1 MSDAAIFAISLGV
14 TLAGLVASWGVYRRR
29 GAASGARGAAL
40 SLIPLAAA
48 MTGVTKFFTDLVFS
62 PVKWAGVAVAGLA
75 VVLYL
80 ASGAALSRRSVTEG
94 ERPEGSR
101 KAPKERRTGAGK
113 APKGAVGGPAPT
125 AGDPDLAEIEDILRN
140 RGIK

>member
-14 TLAGLVASWGVYRRR
+14 TLVGLVASWGVYRRR

-48 MTGVTKFFTDLVFS
+48 MTGVTRFLTDLVFS
-62 PVKWAGVAVAGLA
+62 PMKWAGVAVAGLA

-94 ERPEGSR
+94 EDSRAAR
-101 KAPKERRTGAGK
+101 KAPKAKQAGPGK

-125 AGDPDLAEIEDILRN
+125 AVDPDLAEIEDILRN

>member
-14 TLAGLVASWGVYRRR
+14 TLVGLVASWGVYRRK

-40 SLIPLAAA
+40 SLIPLAAS
-48 MTGVTKFFTDLVFS
+48 MTGVTTFLADLVFS
-62 PVKWAGVAVAGLA
+62 PMKWAGVVVAGLA

-80 ASGAALSRRSVTEG
+80 GSGAALSRRSVTEG
-94 ERPEGSR
+94 EDAKSSR
-101 KAPKERRTGAGK
+101 KAAKGRQAGAGK

>member
-1 MSDAAIFAISLGV
+1 MSDAVIFAISLGV
-14 TLAGLVASWGVYRRR
+14 TLVGLVASWGVYRRR

-48 MTGVTKFFTDLVFS
+48 MTGVTSFLSDLVFS
-62 PVKWAGVAVAGLA
+62 PMKWAGVAVAGLA

-94 ERPEGSR
+94 DGSKAAR
-101 KAPKERRTGAGK
+101 KAARDRGTGAGK
-113 APKGAVGGPAPT
+113 APKGAVGGGAPT
-125 AGDPDLAEIEDILRN
+125 AADPDLAEIEDILRN

>member
-1 MSDAAIFAISLGV
+1 MSDAVIFAISLGV
-14 TLAGLVASWGVYRRR
+14 TLVGLVASWGVYRRR

-40 SLIPLAAA
+40 SLIPLAAS
-48 MTGVTKFFTDLVFS
+48 MTGVTPFLADLVFS
-62 PVKWAGVAVAGLA
+62 PMKWAGVAVAGLA

-94 ERPEGSR
+94 DGGKAAR
-101 KAPKERRTGAGK
+101 KASGGKQAAAGK

-125 AGDPDLAEIEDILRN
+125 AVDPDLAEIEDILRN

>member
-14 TLAGLVASWGVYRRR
+14 TLVGLVASWGVYRRR

-40 SLIPLAAA
+40 SLVPLAAS
-48 MTGVTKFFTDLVFS
+48 MTGVTKFFADLVFS
-62 PVKWAGVAVAGLA
+62 PMKWAGVVVAGLA

-80 ASGAALSRRSVTEG
+80 ASGAALSRRAMTEG
-94 ERPEGSR
+94 EDSGASR
-101 KAPKERRTGAGK
+101 KAPKQKRAGAGK
-113 APKGAVGGPAPT
+113 EPKGAVGGPAPT